1 MTTGINF
8 AGEYH
13 LKELLVHT
21 SSGNILNL
29 TKAVQSIDIFEDM
42 FSTSLSG
49 SITILDVDNIAE
61 NGPVIGQEYMTLK
74 ITTPSLDEQ
83 EINFTNSSFAIY
95 KVTVREAISQ
105 DTQLLAL
112 SFISPELL
120 RDKRVRVSKSYTD
133 SIDRIVESVLTDAR
147 YINTNKDIYIEPTAG
162 IRKIISPNLHPY
174 AFINNL
180 MQESVTAKNSAPYF
194 FFFENLKG
202 IHFKSLDR
210 ILSEDSIGE
219 FNVGNLASLENK
231 SVNPEKDFSRAIE
244 FQVNSN
250 NDMLLNIQGGML
262 GSSTIKYNIY
272 NKSYEK
278 LQYNYFIDFEKFGRI
293 DENPL
298 YNNNDIDEFGNNIGS
313 FGDAR
318 IHLHPTTGS
327 GDLDTSHTN
336 ETSSYSYAPNKLNE
350 SILFRRAKIMELN
363 NAVSITMKINGNT
376 TIAAGQTINL
386 TVPVSGRIHE
396 KENDEYYSGRYL
408 ITKLRHSFSQT
419 DKKHEI
425 LLTASKDSFG
435 KELPIGSKAIEPKG
449 SAGQIY
455 NLTY

>member
-1 MTTGINF
+1 MATGINF
-8 AGEYH
+8 AGEYQ
-13 LKELLVHT
+13 LKELLVYT
-21 SSGNILNL
+21 SSGNIMNL

-42 FSTSLSG
+42 FSTALSG

-74 ITTPSLDEQ
+74 ITTPTLDDK
-83 EINFTNSSFAIY
+83 EINFTQSSFAIY
-95 KVTVREAISQ
+95 KVTTRESINQ

-112 SFISPELL
+112 SFTSPELL
-120 RDKRVRVSKSYTD
+120 RDKRVRVSKSFTD
-133 SIDRIVESVLTDAR
+133 PIDKIVESILTDER

-162 IRKIISPNLHPY
+162 IRKVISPNLHPY
-174 AFINNL
+174 GFISNL
-180 MQESVTAKNSAPYF
+180 TQEAVTSKSASPYF

-210 ILSEDSIGE
+210 ILAEDTVGE
-219 FNVGNLASLENK
+219 FNVGNLTNLENK
-231 SVNPEKDFSRAIE
+231 SVNVEKDLNRALSFEI
-244 FQVNSN
+244 NSN

-262 GSSTIKYNIY
+262 GSSIIKYNIY
-272 NKSYEK
+272 NKSFEK
-278 LQYNYFIDFEKFGRI
+278 LRYNYFNDFEKFDRI

-298 YNNNDIDEFGNNIGS
+298 YNTNEIDEFGNTIGS
-313 FGDAR
+313 FGDSR
-318 IHLHPTTGS
+318 VHLHPINAS
-327 GDLDTSHTN
+327 GDLDTQHTDP
-336 ETSSYSYAPNKLNE
+336 TSSYSYSTNKTNE
-350 SILFRRAKIMELN
+350 TILFRRAKIMELN
-363 NAVSITMKINGNT
+363 NAVNITMRINGNT

-408 ITKLRHSFSQT
+408 ITKLRHTFSQT

-435 KELPIGSKAIEPKG
+435 KELPLGKSAVEPKG
-449 SAGQIY
+449 SDGQIF

>member
-1 MTTGINF
+1 MVSGINF
-8 AGEYH
+8 AGEYQ
-13 LKELLVHT
+13 LKELLIHT

-29 TKAVQSIDIFEDM
+29 TKAVQSIDIYEDM

-49 SITILDVDNIAE
+49 SITILDIDNIAE
-61 NGPVIGQEYMTLK
+61 NGPIIGQEYMTLR
-74 ITTPSLDEQ
+74 ITTPTLDKQ

-95 KVTVREAISQ
+95 NVSVRESVNQ

-112 SFISPELL
+112 SFVSPELL
-120 RDKRVRVSKSYTD
+120 RDKRVRVSKSYTN
-133 SIDRIVESVLTDAR
+133 SIDKIVESILTDER

-162 IRKIISPNLHPY
+162 IRKIISPNSHPY

-180 MQESVTAKNSAPYF
+180 TQEAVTSKSASPYF

-210 ILSEDSIGE
+210 ILSEDAVGN
-219 FNVGNLASLENK
+219 FNVGNLTNLENK
-231 SVNPEKDFSRAIE
+231 SVNIEKDLNRALTFEI
-244 FQVNSN
+244 NSN

-262 GSSTIKYNIY
+262 GSSIIKYNIY

-278 LQYNYFIDFEKFGRI
+278 LRYNYFTDFEKFDRI

-298 YNNNDIDEFGNNIGS
+298 YNTNEIDEFGNNIGS

-318 IHLHPTTGS
+318 IHLHPVNAS
-327 GDLDTSHTN
+327 GDFDTQHTN
-336 ETSSYSYAPNKLNE
+336 TTSSYSYSPNKLNE
-350 SILFRRAKIMELN
+350 AILFRRAKIMELN
-363 NAVSITMKINGNT
+363 NAISVTMKINGNT
-376 TIAAGQTINL
+376 TIAAGQTININ
-386 TVPVSGRIHE
+386 VPVSGRIHE
-396 KENDEYYSGRYL
+396 KDKDEYYSGRYL
-408 ITKLRHSFSQT
+408 ITKLRHSFGQT

-425 LLTASKDSFG
+425 LLSASKDSIG

-449 SAGQIY
+449 SAGQIF

>member
-1 MTTGINF
+1 MATGINF
-8 AGEYH
+8 AGEYQ
-13 LKELLVHT
+13 LKELLVYT
-21 SSGNILNL
+21 SSGNIMNL

-42 FSTSLSG
+42 FSTALSG

-74 ITTPSLDEQ
+74 ITTPTLDDK
-83 EINFTNSSFAIY
+83 EINFTQSSFAIY
-95 KVTVREAISQ
+95 KVTTRESINQ

-112 SFISPELL
+112 SFTSPELL
-120 RDKRVRVSKSYTD
+120 RDKRVRVSKSFTD
-133 SIDRIVESVLTDAR
+133 PIDKIVESILTDER

-162 IRKIISPNLHPY
+162 IRKVISPNLHPY
-174 AFINNL
+174 GFISNL
-180 MQESVTAKNSAPYF
+180 TQEAVTSKSASPYF

-210 ILSEDSIGE
+210 ILAEDTVGE
-219 FNVGNLASLENK
+219 FNVGNLTNLENK
-231 SVNPEKDFSRAIE
+231 SVNVEKDLNRALSFEI
-244 FQVNSN
+244 NSN
-250 NDMLLNIQGGML
+250 NDMLLNILGGML
-262 GSSTIKYNIY
+262 GSSIIKYNIY
-272 NKSYEK
+272 NKSFEK
-278 LQYNYFIDFEKFGRI
+278 LRYNYFNDFEKFDRI

-298 YNNNDIDEFGNNIGS
+298 YNTNEIDEFGNTIGS
-313 FGDAR
+313 FGDSR
-318 IHLHPTTGS
+318 VHLHPINAS
-327 GDLDTSHTN
+327 GDLDTQHTDP
-336 ETSSYSYAPNKLNE
+336 TSSYSYSTNKTNE
-350 SILFRRAKIMELN
+350 TILFRRAKIMELN
-363 NAVSITMKINGNT
+363 NAVNITMRINGNT

-408 ITKLRHSFSQT
+408 ITKLRHTFSQT

-435 KELPIGSKAIEPKG
+435 KELPLGKSAVEPKG
-449 SAGQIY
+449 SDGQIF

>member
-95 KVTVREAISQ
+95 KVTVRESISQ

-147 YINTNKDIYIEPTAG
+147 YINTNKDVYIEPTSG

-202 IHFKSLDR
+202 IHFKSFDR

-250 NDMLLNIQGGML
+250 NDILLNTLGGML
-262 GSSTIKYNIY
+262 GSSTIKYSIY
-272 NKSYEK
+272 NKSYER
-278 LQYNYFIDFEKFGRI
+278 LRYNYFIDFEKFPRM
-293 DENPL
+293 DDNPL
-298 YNNNDIDEFGNNIGS
+298 YNDNEIDKFSNNVGS
-313 FGDAR
+313 FGDAK
-318 IHLHPTTGS
+318 IYLHPTTGS
-327 GDLDTSHTN
+327 GDFDTSHTN
-336 ETSSYSYAPNKLNE
+336 PTSSYSYAPNKVND
-350 SILFRRAKIMELN
+350 SILFRRAKLMELN
-363 NAVSITMKINGNT
+363 SAVNITMKINGNT
-376 TIAAGQTINL
+376 TIAAGQTIDL
-386 TVPVSGRIHE
+386 TVPVVGRTHE
-396 KENDEYYSGRYL
+396 AKNDEYYSGRYL
-408 ITKLRHSFSQT
+408 VTMVRHTFFQP

-425 LLTASKDSFG
+425 ILTASKDSLP
-435 KELPIGSKAIEPKG
+435 KEFPKNSKALEPLG
-449 SAGQIY
+449 SEGVVY
-455 NLTY
+455 NTTY

>member
-162 IRKIISPNLHPY
+162 IRKIVCPNLHPY

-180 MQESVTAKNSAPYF
+180 TQESLTSKSASPYF

-210 ILSEDSIGE
+210 ILSEDTVGN
-219 FNVGNLASLENK
+219 FNVGNITNLENK
-231 SVNPEKDFSRAIE
+231 SVNIEKDLNRALTFEI
-244 FQVNSN
+244 NSN

-262 GSSTIKYNIY
+262 GSSIIKYNIY

-278 LQYNYFIDFEKFGRI
+278 LRYNYFTDFEKFDRI

-298 YNNNDIDEFGNNIGS
+298 YNTNEIDEFGNNVGS

-435 KELPIGSKAIEPKG
+435 KELPLGTKAIEPKG

>member
-1 MTTGINF
+1 MAAGINF

-13 LKELLVHT
+13 LKELLVYT
-21 SSGNILNL
+21 SSGNVLNL
-29 TKAVQSIDIFEDM
+29 TKAVQSIEIFEDM
-42 FSTSLSG
+42 FSTALSG
-49 SITILDVDNIAE
+49 TLLILDVDNIAE

-74 ITTPSLDEQ
+74 ITTPTLDEKQ
-83 EINFTNSSFAIY
+83 IDFTQSSFALY

-112 SFISPELL
+112 SFTSPELL
-120 RDKRVRVSKSYTD
+120 RDKRLRVSKSFTD
-133 SIDRIVESVLTDAR
+133 PIDKIVESILTDER
-147 YINTNKDIYIEPTAG
+147 YINTNKNIYIEPTAG
-162 IRKIISPNLHPY
+162 IRKVISPNLHPY
-174 AFINNL
+174 TFINNL
-180 MQESVTAKNSAPYF
+180 TQEAVTSKSASPHF

-210 ILSEDSIGE
+210 ILSEDSIGN
-219 FNVGNLASLENK
+219 FNVGNITNLENK
-231 SVNPEKDFSRAIE
+231 SVNTEKDLNRAID
-244 FQVNSN
+244 FQINSN

-262 GSSTIKYNIY
+262 GSSIIKYNIY

-278 LQYNYFIDFEKFGRI
+278 LRYNYFTDFEKFDRI

-298 YNNNDIDEFGNNIGS
+298 YNTNEIDEFGNTIGS

-318 IHLHPTTGS
+318 IHLHPINAS
-327 GDLDTSHTN
+327 GDLDTSQTN
-336 ETSSYSYAPNKLNE
+336 PTSSYSYSPNKLNE
-350 SILFRRAKIMELN
+350 AILFRRAKIMELN
-363 NAVSITMKINGNT
+363 NAVSVTMKINGNT
-376 TIAAGQTINL
+376 TIAAGQTMNL

-408 ITKLRHSFSQT
+408 ITKLRHIFDQT

-425 LLTASKDSFG
+425 ILTASKDSFG
-435 KELPIGSKAIEPKG
+435 KELPLGKSAVEPKG
-449 SAGQIY
+449 SDGQIF